1 MKKAARTVE
10 HPKRLRREVGNLLPP
25 NIAHKGGNCQCQS
38 ERLMVPVMADYAY
51 KFRIYPNKEQEAL
64 IQRTFGCCRYV
75 YNHYLDQRISVYKET
90 GKSVSFYDQSADL
103 TKLKADA
110 DHEWL
115 NEIGASALVQ
125 TLRNLDSAYKNF
137 FRNVKA
143 GRKPGYP
150 KFKSKRNRNRS
161 YRTQGASFHGD
172 HVKIPK
178 LGMVSCRGA
187 KEVQG
192 KILSATV
199 SQTPSGKYYVSL
211 CCKDVEI
218 QPMKPSGAVVGVD
231 LGIKDLAITSD
242 GQKFPN
248 NKYTYAA
255 EEKLRKLQ
263 RQLSRKTKGSN
274 RWNKQRLKVARLQE
288 RVANQRRDAMQK
300 LTTELVRN
308 YDLIC
313 IEDLNASGMMKNH
326 HLARAV
332 ADASFCEFR
341 RELEYKAD
349 WYGRKIQVIDR
360 FYPSSQLCSE
370 CGYQNHAVRDLSVR
384 SWTCPECGTHHD
396 RDINAATNIL
406 HEGLRT
412 LTA

>member
-1 MKKAARTVE
+1 MAA
-10 HPKRLRREVGNLLPP
+10 K
-25 NIAHKGGNCQCQS
+25 
-38 ERLMVPVMADYAY
+38 AY
-51 KFRIYPNKEQEAL
+51 KFRIYPNKEQEVL
-64 IQRTFGCCRYV
+64 IQKTFGCCRYV
-75 YNHYLDQRISVYKET
+75 YNHYRAVREEAYRNSQ
-90 GKSVSFYDQSADL
+90 KSVFLSDCQKNLVLLKSELPWLCEVDGLALQTSLADL
-103 TKLKADA
+103 D
-110 DHEWL
+110 
-115 NEIGASALVQ
+115 N
-125 TLRNLDSAYKNF
+125 AYKNF
-137 FRNVKA
+137 FSY
-143 GRKPGYP
+143 RKKRQLGMQCRYVGYP
-150 KFKSKRNRNRS
+150 RFKRKHDNRKS
-161 YRTQGASFHGD
+161 YRARNTTNTIYLKNGQI
-172 HVKIPK
+172 KLPK
-178 LGMVSCRGA
+178 LGLVKCRIS
-187 KEVQG
+187 KEVKG
-192 KILSATV
+192 RILNATV
-199 SQTPSGKYYVSL
+199 SQNPSGKYFVSL
-211 CCKDVEI
+211 CCTDVDIE
-218 QPMKPSGAVVGVD
+218 PMKPTGAVVGVD

-274 RWNKQRLKVARLQE
+274 RWNKQRIKVARLQE
-288 RVANQRRDAMQK
+288 RIANQRRDAMQK

-326 HLARAV
+326 HLAKSV
-332 ADASFCEFR
+332 ADASFYEFR

-349 WYGRKIQVIDR
+349 WYGRKIQVVDR
-360 FYPSSQLCSE
+360 FYPSSQICSE

-384 SWTCPECGTHHD
+384 SWTCPDCGFHHD

>member
-1 MKKAARTVE
+1 MST
-10 HPKRLRREVGNLLPP
+10 
-25 NIAHKGGNCQCQS
+25 IS
-38 ERLMVPVMADYAY
+38 Y
-51 KFRIYPNKEQEAL
+51 KFRIYPNSKQEQL
-64 IQRTFGCCRYV
+64 IQRTFGCCRFV
-75 YNHYLDQRISVYKET
+75 YNHFLRERIKAYEENRET
-90 GKSVSFYDQSADL
+90 INYYECSARLTRIKRELTWLVEVDSTALQS
-103 TKLKADA
+103 
-110 DHEWL
+110 
-115 NEIGASALVQ
+115 S
-125 TLRNLDSAYKNF
+125 LRNLDQAYQNF
-137 FRNVKA
+137 FKGA
-143 GRKPGYP
+143 SQQGPKGFP
-150 KFKSKRNRNRS
+150 KFKRKRGATKSYTSKRAYVTDS
-161 YRTQGASFHGD
+161 C
-172 HVKIPK
+172 VKLPK
-178 LGMVSCRGA
+178 IGLVKCRIS
-187 KEVQG
+187 KEVKG
-192 KILSATV
+192 RILSATV
-199 SQTPSGKYYVSL
+199 SQNPSGKYFVSL
-211 CCKDVEI
+211 CCTDADIE
-218 QPMKPSGAVVGVD
+218 PMKPTGAVVGVD

-242 GQKFPN
+242 GQKFTN

-274 RWNKQRLKVARLQE
+274 RWNKQRIKVARLQE
-288 RVANQRRDAMQK
+288 RIANQRRDAMQK
-300 LTTELVRN
+300 LTAELVRN

-326 HLARAV
+326 HLAKSV
-332 ADASFCEFR
+332 ADASFYEFR

-349 WYGRKIQVIDR
+349 WYGRKIQVIGR